1 MLLDHVIISWVF
13 CASYRRDRNLHQV
26 TFRERKQILLLMLS
40 RLLHFAKLCKNNFY
54 PPFSVQISF
63 AQKLRVS
70 SKTEFCQKRSDIFG
84 AADSNLIAHQ
94 TRFVPSLIKNWWTGR
109 WSNLKW
115 WLHCIRIYL
124 ESSDVFELPRHFALS
139 ERTRN
144 THCDSI
150 SRWWLKRICDFVVW
164 IEILYFTKP

>member
-63 AQKLRVS
+63 AQKLGVS

-115 WLHCIRIYL
+115 WLLEFTSRAPTYLSCHGILLWARERETRIVTAFPDDDWREYVI
-124 ESSDVFELPRHFALS
+124 SWS
-139 ERTRN
+139 E
-144 THCDSI
+144 
-150 SRWWLKRICDFVVW
+150 
-164 IEILYFTKP
+164 